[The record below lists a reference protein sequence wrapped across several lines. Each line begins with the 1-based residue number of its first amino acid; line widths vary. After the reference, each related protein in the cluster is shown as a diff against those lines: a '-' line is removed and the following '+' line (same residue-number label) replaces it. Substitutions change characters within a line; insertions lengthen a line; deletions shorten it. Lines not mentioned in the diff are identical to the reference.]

1 MEAKR
6 AFHLVAVILGIAA
19 SLLAVLAVAVYEG
32 YFPSSYVDSL
42 TPGELGGLSALAVV
56 GAIGCGYAG
65 RA

>member
-1 MEAKR
+1 MEGKKT
-6 AFHLVAVILGIAA
+6 FHLIAVILGIAA
-19 SLLAVLAVAVYEG
+19 SLLAVLAVATYES
-32 YFPSSYVDSL
+32 YFPESVVDNL